1 MGLLTIMFEK
11 KFNLEEKTSYWKYFK
26 FTFIAGFILVY
37 VGFIYMKHQVLPRIF
52 QLILNLLVQLP
63 NLLLQSYKKIGFW
76 IGLLL
81 FFSIILNPTPESLSI
96 EGWHVAAVAL
106 LMATW
111 WGTEAVPLPVTA
123 LVPLAAFPL
132 LEISSL
138 KETASSYANPHIF
151 LFLGGFILALA
162 IQKSGLH
169 KRLALSVLSKVSS
182 SARSIVGAFM
192 CISFFISMWVMN
204 TSTALMLLPICLG
217 VCVNIIQTVPSL
229 SYKDRKNFEI
239 SLFLGIAY
247 ASSIGGMSTLIG
259 TAPNIIFAGF
269 MQENFNIHISFL
281 DWMKI
286 ALPIGL
292 MMLVASFII
301 LTKII
306 YPSTFEINTATK
318 SKINQALKKLGGISR
333 DEKKVFIV
341 FLITASLWICR
352 PLLAYHEILLGL
364 TDAGIA
370 ILAAIILFILP
381 SQKKKSNLLEWS
393 ETKKLPWGLLLL
405 FGGGL
410 ALASSISS
418 SGLGQWLGTSFSLLV
433 ELRPWVIILIITTF
447 IIFLTELTSNTATTA
462 TFLPIAASLAA
473 VISVAPMSIAIP
485 IVMSSSLAFMLPVA
499 TPPNAIVYGS
509 GKITIGNMIKAGF
522 ILNLI
527 GILIIALVSHYLLPA
542 YLEKLF

>member
-1 MGLLTIMFEK
+1 MH
-11 KFNLEEKTSYWKYFK
+11 N
-26 FTFIAGFILVY
+26 
-37 VGFIYMKHQVLPRIF
+37 
-52 QLILNLLVQLP
+52 
-63 NLLLQSYKKIGFW
+63 QSYRKLGFW

-81 FFSIILNPTPESLSI
+81 FFSIVLNPTPESLSI

-106 LMATW
+106 LMAAW

-123 LVPLAAFPL
+123 LIPLAALPL
-132 LEISSL
+132 LQVSSL
-138 KETASSYANPHIF
+138 KETAISYANPHIF

-162 IQKSGLH
+162 IQRSGLH
-169 KRLALSVLSKVSS
+169 KRLALSVVSKVNA
-182 SARSIVGAFM
+182 SAGSIVGTFM

-204 TSTALMLLPICLG
+204 TSTTLMLLPICLAI
-217 VCVNIIQTVPSL
+217 CVNIKEALPGL
-229 SYKDRKNFEI
+229 SNKQIKNFEI
-239 SLFLGIAY
+239 ALFLGIAY
-247 ASSIGGMSTLIG
+247 ASSIGGMSSLIG
-259 TAPNIIFAGF
+259 TAPNIVFAGF
-269 MQENFNIHISFL
+269 MQENFNIDISFL

-306 YPSTFEINTATK
+306 YPSTFEINAATK
-318 SKINQALKKLGGISR
+318 NKIKQALEELGKISR
-333 DEKKVFIV
+333 DEKKVFII
-341 FLITASLWICR
+341 FLIAASLWIGR
-352 PLLAYHEILLGL
+352 PYLKYHDMLLGL

-381 SQKKKSNLLEWS
+381 SDNKKSNLLEWD

-410 ALASSISS
+410 SLASSISS

-433 ELRPWVIILIITTF
+433 ELKPWLIILLITTF
-447 IIFLTELTSNTATTA
+447 IVFLTELTSNTATTS
-462 TFLPIAASLAA
+462 TFLPIATSIA
-473 VISVAPMSIAIP
+473 VAISVAPISIAIP
-485 IVMSSSLAFMLPVA
+485 LVMASSLAFMLPVA

-509 GKITIGNMIKAGF
+509 GKITIANMIKAGF

-527 GILIIALVSHYLLPA
+527 GILIISLVSHYLLPA
-542 YLEKLF
+542 SLEKLF

>member
-1 MGLLTIMFEK
+1 MH
-11 KFNLEEKTSYWKYFK
+11 N
-26 FTFIAGFILVY
+26 
-37 VGFIYMKHQVLPRIF
+37 
-52 QLILNLLVQLP
+52 
-63 NLLLQSYKKIGFW
+63 QSYRKLGFW

-81 FFSIILNPTPESLSI
+81 FFSIVLNPTPESLSI

-106 LMATW
+106 LMAAW

-123 LVPLAAFPL
+123 LIPLAALPL
-132 LEISSL
+132 LQVSSL
-138 KETASSYANPHIF
+138 KETAISYANPHIF

-162 IQKSGLH
+162 IQRSGLH
-169 KRLALSVLSKVSS
+169 KRLALSVVSKVNA
-182 SARSIVGAFM
+182 SAGSIVGTFM

-204 TSTALMLLPICLG
+204 TSTTLMLLPICLAI
-217 VCVNIIQTVPSL
+217 CVNIKEALPGL
-229 SYKDRKNFEI
+229 SNKQIKNFEI
-239 SLFLGIAY
+239 ALFLGIAY
-247 ASSIGGMSTLIG
+247 ASSIGGMSSLIG
-259 TAPNIIFAGF
+259 TAPNIVFAGF
-269 MQENFNIHISFL
+269 MQENFNIDISFL

-306 YPSTFEINTATK
+306 YPSTFEINAATK
-318 SKINQALKKLGGISR
+318 NKIKKSLEELGKISR
-333 DEKKVFIV
+333 DEKKVFII
-341 FLITASLWICR
+341 FLIAASLWIGR
-352 PLLAYHEILLGL
+352 PYLKYHEMLLGL

-381 SQKKKSNLLEWS
+381 SDNKKSNLLEWD

-410 ALASSISS
+410 SLASSISS

-433 ELRPWVIILIITTF
+433 ELKPWLIILLITTF
-447 IIFLTELTSNTATTA
+447 IVFLTELTSNTATTS
-462 TFLPIAASLAA
+462 TFLPIATSIA
-473 VISVAPMSIAIP
+473 VAISVAPISIAIP
-485 IVMSSSLAFMLPVA
+485 LVMASSLAFMLPVA

-509 GKITIGNMIKAGF
+509 GKITIANMIKAGF

-527 GILIIALVSHYLLPA
+527 GILIISLVSHYLLPA
-542 YLEKLF
+542 SLEKLF

>member
-1 MGLLTIMFEK
+1 VH
-11 KFNLEEKTSYWKYFK
+11 N
-26 FTFIAGFILVY
+26 
-37 VGFIYMKHQVLPRIF
+37 
-52 QLILNLLVQLP
+52 
-63 NLLLQSYKKIGFW
+63 QSYRKLGFW

-81 FFSIILNPTPESLSI
+81 FFSIVLNPTPESLSI

-106 LMATW
+106 LMAAW

-123 LVPLAAFPL
+123 LIPLAALPL
-132 LEISSL
+132 LQVSSL
-138 KETASSYANPHIF
+138 KETAISYANPHIF

-162 IQKSGLH
+162 IQRSGLH
-169 KRLALSVLSKVSS
+169 KRLALSVVSKVNA
-182 SARSIVGAFM
+182 SAGSIVGTFM

-204 TSTALMLLPICLG
+204 TSTTLMLLPICLAI
-217 VCVNIIQTVPSL
+217 CVNIKEALPGL
-229 SYKDRKNFEI
+229 SNKQIKNFEI
-239 SLFLGIAY
+239 ALFLGIAY
-247 ASSIGGMSTLIG
+247 ASSIGGMSSLIG
-259 TAPNIIFAGF
+259 TAPNIVFAGF
-269 MQENFNIHISFL
+269 MQENFNIDISFL

-306 YPSTFEINTATK
+306 YPSTFEINAATK
-318 SKINQALKKLGGISR
+318 NKIKKSLEELGKISR
-333 DEKKVFIV
+333 DEKKVFII
-341 FLITASLWICR
+341 FLIAASLWIGR
-352 PLLAYHEILLGL
+352 PYLKYHEMLLGL

-381 SQKKKSNLLEWS
+381 SDNKKSNLLEWD

-410 ALASSISS
+410 SLASSISS

-433 ELRPWVIILIITTF
+433 ELKPWLIILLITTF
-447 IIFLTELTSNTATTA
+447 IVFLTELTSNTATTS
-462 TFLPIAASLAA
+462 TFLPIATSIA
-473 VISVAPMSIAIP
+473 VAISVAPISIAIP
-485 IVMSSSLAFMLPVA
+485 LVMASSLAFMLPVA

-509 GKITIGNMIKAGF
+509 GKITIANMIKAGF

-527 GILIIALVSHYLLPA
+527 GILIISLVSHYLLPA
-542 YLEKLF
+542 SLEKLF

>member
-1 MGLLTIMFEK
+1 MH
-11 KFNLEEKTSYWKYFK
+11 N
-26 FTFIAGFILVY
+26 
-37 VGFIYMKHQVLPRIF
+37 
-52 QLILNLLVQLP
+52 
-63 NLLLQSYKKIGFW
+63 QSYRKLGFW

-81 FFSIILNPTPESLSI
+81 FFSIVLNPTPESLSI

-106 LMATW
+106 LMAAW

-123 LVPLAAFPL
+123 LIPLAALPL
-132 LEISSL
+132 LQVSSL
-138 KETASSYANPHIF
+138 KETAISYANPHIF

-162 IQKSGLH
+162 IQRSGLH
-169 KRLALSVLSKVSS
+169 KRLALSVVSKVNA
-182 SARSIVGAFM
+182 SAGSIVGTFM

-204 TSTALMLLPICLG
+204 TSTTLMLLPICLAI
-217 VCVNIIQTVPSL
+217 CVNIKEALPGL
-229 SYKDRKNFEI
+229 SNKQIKNFEI
-239 SLFLGIAY
+239 ALFLGIAY
-247 ASSIGGMSTLIG
+247 ASSIGGMSSLIG
-259 TAPNIIFAGF
+259 TAPNIVFAGF
-269 MQENFNIHISFL
+269 MQENFNIDISFL

-306 YPSTFEINTATK
+306 YPSTFEINAATK
-318 SKINQALKKLGGISR
+318 NKIKQALEELGKISR
-333 DEKKVFIV
+333 DEKKVFII
-341 FLITASLWICR
+341 FLIAASLWIGR
-352 PLLAYHEILLGL
+352 PYLKYHEMLLGL

-381 SQKKKSNLLEWS
+381 SDNKKSNLLEWD

-410 ALASSISS
+410 SLASSISS

-433 ELRPWVIILIITTF
+433 ELKPWLIILLITTF
-447 IIFLTELTSNTATTA
+447 IVFLTELTSNTATTS
-462 TFLPIAASLAA
+462 TFLPIATSIA
-473 VISVAPMSIAIP
+473 VAISVAPISIAIP
-485 IVMSSSLAFMLPVA
+485 LVMASSLAFMLPVA

-509 GKITIGNMIKAGF
+509 GKITITNMIKAGF

-527 GILIIALVSHYLLPA
+527 GILIISLVSHYLLPA
-542 YLEKLF
+542 SLEKLF

>member
-1 MGLLTIMFEK
+1 MH
-11 KFNLEEKTSYWKYFK
+11 N
-26 FTFIAGFILVY
+26 
-37 VGFIYMKHQVLPRIF
+37 
-52 QLILNLLVQLP
+52 
-63 NLLLQSYKKIGFW
+63 QSYRKLGFW

-81 FFSIILNPTPESLSI
+81 FFSIVLNPTPESLSI

-106 LMATW
+106 LMAAW

-123 LVPLAAFPL
+123 LIPLAALPL
-132 LEISSL
+132 LQVSSL
-138 KETASSYANPHIF
+138 KETAISYANPHIF

-162 IQKSGLH
+162 IQRSGLH
-169 KRLALSVLSKVSS
+169 KRLALSVVSKVNA
-182 SARSIVGAFM
+182 SAGSIVGTFM

-204 TSTALMLLPICLG
+204 TSTTLMLLPICLAI
-217 VCVNIIQTVPSL
+217 CVNIKEALPGL
-229 SYKDRKNFEI
+229 SNKQIKNFEI
-239 SLFLGIAY
+239 ALFLGIAY
-247 ASSIGGMSTLIG
+247 ASSIGGMSSLIG
-259 TAPNIIFAGF
+259 TAPNIVFAGF
-269 MQENFNIHISFL
+269 MQENFNIDISFL

-306 YPSTFEINTATK
+306 YPSTFEINAATK
-318 SKINQALKKLGGISR
+318 NKIKKSLEELGKISR
-333 DEKKVFIV
+333 DEKKVFII
-341 FLITASLWICR
+341 FLIAASLWIGR
-352 PLLAYHEILLGL
+352 PYLKYHDMLSGL

-381 SQKKKSNLLEWS
+381 SDNKKSNLLEWD

-410 ALASSISS
+410 SLASSISS

-433 ELRPWVIILIITTF
+433 ELKPWLIILLITTF
-447 IIFLTELTSNTATTA
+447 IVFLTELTSNTATTS
-462 TFLPIAASLAA
+462 TFLPIATSIA
-473 VISVAPMSIAIP
+473 VAISVAPISIAIP
-485 IVMSSSLAFMLPVA
+485 LVMASSLAFMLPVA

-509 GKITIGNMIKAGF
+509 GKITIANMIKAGF

-527 GILIIALVSHYLLPA
+527 GILIISLVSHYLLPA
-542 YLEKLF
+542 SLEKLF

>member
-1 MGLLTIMFEK
+1 MH
-11 KFNLEEKTSYWKYFK
+11 N
-26 FTFIAGFILVY
+26 
-37 VGFIYMKHQVLPRIF
+37 
-52 QLILNLLVQLP
+52 
-63 NLLLQSYKKIGFW
+63 QSYRKLGFW

-81 FFSIILNPTPESLSI
+81 FFSIVLNPSPESLST

-106 LMATW
+106 LMAAW

-123 LVPLAAFPL
+123 LIPLAALPL
-132 LEISSL
+132 LQVSSL
-138 KETASSYANPHIF
+138 KETAISYANPHIF

-162 IQKSGLH
+162 IQRSGLH
-169 KRLALSVLSKVSS
+169 KRLALSVVSKVNA

-204 TSTALMLLPICLG
+204 TSTTLMLLPICLAI
-217 VCVNIIQTVPSL
+217 CVNIKEALPGL
-229 SYKDRKNFEI
+229 SNKQIKNFEI
-239 SLFLGIAY
+239 ALFLGIAY
-247 ASSIGGMSTLIG
+247 ASSIGGMSSLIG
-259 TAPNIIFAGF
+259 TAPNIVFAGF
-269 MQENFNIHISFL
+269 MQENFNIDISFL

-306 YPSTFEINTATK
+306 YPSTFEINAATK
-318 SKINQALKKLGGISR
+318 SKIKQALEKLGKISR
-333 DEKKVFIV
+333 DEKKVFII
-341 FLITASLWICR
+341 FLIAASLWIGR
-352 PLLAYHEILLGL
+352 PYLKYHEMLLGL

-381 SQKKKSNLLEWS
+381 SDNKKSNLLEWD

-405 FGGGL
+405 FGGAL
-410 ALASSISS
+410 SLASSISS

-433 ELRPWVIILIITTF
+433 ELKPWLIILLITTF
-447 IIFLTELTSNTATTA
+447 IVFLTELTSNTATTS
-462 TFLPIAASLAA
+462 TFLPIATSIA
-473 VISVAPMSIAIP
+473 VAISVAPISIAIP
-485 IVMSSSLAFMLPVA
+485 LVMASSLAFMLPVA

-509 GKITIGNMIKAGF
+509 GKITIANMIKAGF

-527 GILIIALVSHYLLPA
+527 GILIISLVSHYLLPA
-542 YLEKLF
+542 SLEKLF

>member
-1 MGLLTIMFEK
+1 VH
-11 KFNLEEKTSYWKYFK
+11 N
-26 FTFIAGFILVY
+26 
-37 VGFIYMKHQVLPRIF
+37 
-52 QLILNLLVQLP
+52 
-63 NLLLQSYKKIGFW
+63 QSYRKLGFW

-81 FFSIILNPTPESLSI
+81 FFSIVLNPTPESLSI

-106 LMATW
+106 LMAAW

-123 LVPLAAFPL
+123 LIPLAALPL
-132 LEISSL
+132 LQVSSL
-138 KETASSYANPHIF
+138 KETAISYANPHIF

-162 IQKSGLH
+162 IQRSGLH
-169 KRLALSVLSKVSS
+169 KRLALSVVSKVNA
-182 SARSIVGAFM
+182 SAGSIVGTFM

-204 TSTALMLLPICLG
+204 TSTTLMLLPICLAI
-217 VCVNIIQTVPSL
+217 CVNIKEALPGL
-229 SYKDRKNFEI
+229 SNKQIKNFEI
-239 SLFLGIAY
+239 ALFLGIAY
-247 ASSIGGMSTLIG
+247 ASSIGGMSSLIG
-259 TAPNIIFAGF
+259 TAPNIVFAGF
-269 MQENFNIHISFL
+269 MQENFNIDISFL

-306 YPSTFEINTATK
+306 YPSTFEINAATK
-318 SKINQALKKLGGISR
+318 NKIKQALEELGKISR
-333 DEKKVFIV
+333 DEKKVFII
-341 FLITASLWICR
+341 FLIAASLWIGR
-352 PLLAYHEILLGL
+352 PYLKYHEMLLGL

-381 SQKKKSNLLEWS
+381 SDNKKSNLLEWD

-410 ALASSISS
+410 SLASSISS

-433 ELRPWVIILIITTF
+433 ELKPWLIILLITTF
-447 IIFLTELTSNTATTA
+447 IVFLTELTSNTATTS
-462 TFLPIAASLAA
+462 TFLPIATSIA
-473 VISVAPMSIAIP
+473 VAISVAPISIAIP
-485 IVMSSSLAFMLPVA
+485 LVMASSLAFMLPVA

-509 GKITIGNMIKAGF
+509 GKITIANMIKAGF

-527 GILIIALVSHYLLPA
+527 GILIISLVSHYLLPA
-542 YLEKLF
+542 SLEKLF